1 MHRGIL
7 FQRLLCSIF
16 ELEDVEI
23 KLQLDCVEALKP
35 RDDVGVCVEVDEQ
48 VEVAEVAGRSVEIVG
63 ALVGTKADQLWVK
76 ERVGEGVEIVWL
88 KDPSLLVEGRHDEV
102 GFCSICA
109 RMLVLV
115 DTLAK
120 EGERVFVDID
130 ELEIKVVLVEVVL
143 VAGFTVVFF
152 ASFLF
157 SDFRALISDLNFFTL
172 FSRFSHFCSNLM
184 ISRLF
189 SLTTLFSM
197 FRSFLMVSISILC
210 FLITSLRVSLLSLFS
225 L

>member
-1 MHRGIL
+1 MDRGIL
-7 FQRLLCSIF
+7 FQGWLCIF
-16 ELEDVEI
+16 ELED
-23 KLQLDCVEALKP
+23 VEALKP

-48 VEVAEVAGRSVEIVG
+48 VEVAEVVVEQVAGRSVEIVG
-63 ALVGTKADQLWVK
+63 ALVGTKADQFWVK
-76 ERVGEGVEIVWL
+76 ERVGEGVKIVWL
-88 KDPSLLVEGRHDEV
+88 KDPSLLVEGRHGED
-102 GFCSICA
+102 GLLS

-120 EGERVFVDID
+120 ESEVVFVDTD
-130 ELEIKVVLVEVVL
+130 ELDMMIVLVEMDL

-189 SLTTLFSM
+189 SLTTLFSR